1 MIRKIPFKA
10 LEKRIEFTR
19 IGNMGKTA
27 LFYRKSFACR
37 YRTFVLTQTYPGK
50 GISFPE
56 PTGTIA
62 LNFERFSDSYSKP
75 LKGGRPPMKY
85 IIDTSS
91 LLHHLEYVDFSEVI
105 ITILTLRELEN
116 HKSKFGAPELAQRAR
131 EALRAISEH
140 EDVLTYDFRQVS
152 TFKHLEGDFDPSYT
166 DNRFL
171 ELLHIYRE
179 ELGQEVGLITHD
191 RALGKL
197 AKAFK
202 FEIKDYDNVSMESF
216 EGTIDIVLTPKRFSN
231 LKENM
236 SKVEGFKN
244 SLKLKLGQYAVIK
257 VGDVEEMAVR
267 YEHDK
272 FGEARYREIKTARI
286 IDSKFL
292 GKNGDVLAKNLR
304 QAIAID
310 TLHENKLSI
319 LTGKAGCGKSYL
331 AIGYLLQEIHDTNKD
346 TKVYIIT
353 NNVPMRGTST
363 FGLKK
368 GDILSK
374 ILQSNLGSILKTK
387 LGLEYTQML
396 IQKGQLNII
405 SLEDIRGASFD
416 GPVYVTEA
424 QNYTKDMMKT
434 IIERIE
440 EDGQLILDG
449 DERQI
454 DMHVSQG
461 INNGISRALE
471 VFEGSELL
479 GHVKLEGNMR
489 GKLSEFADKM

>member
-1 MIRKIPFKA
+1 
-10 LEKRIEFTR
+10 
-19 IGNMGKTA
+19 
-27 LFYRKSFACR
+27 
-37 YRTFVLTQTYPGK
+37 
-50 GISFPE
+50 
-56 PTGTIA
+56 
-62 LNFERFSDSYSKP
+62 
-75 LKGGRPPMKY
+75 MKF

-91 LLHHLEYVDFSEVI
+91 LLNHLEYVDFSEVI
-105 ITILTLRELEN
+105 VTMMTLRELEK
-116 HKSKFGAPELAQRAR
+116 HKDKFGAPELSKRAR
-131 EALRAISEH
+131 DVLRAIDANEGLL
-140 EDVLTYDFRQVS
+140 EDSWHQVA
-152 TFKHLEGDFDPSYT
+152 TFTHLKGDDFDPNYM

-179 ELGQEVGLITHD
+179 DEKREVGLITHD
-191 RALGKL
+191 RALRKQ
-197 AKAFK
+197 AQAFG
-202 FEIKDYDNVSMESF
+202 FTVKDYNNVKMESF
-216 EGTIDIVLTPKRFSN
+216 DGTVDIKLTPKRFEN
-231 LKENM
+231 LKKNM
-236 SKVEGFKN
+236 SQVNGFKN
-244 SLKLKLGQYAVIK
+244 SLKLQLGQYAVIIVDGK
-257 VGDVEEMAVR
+257 EEMAIR
-267 YEHDK
+267 YEHDHTYQ
-272 FGEARYREIKTARI
+272 EPRYREVKMARI

-292 GKNGDVLAKNLR
+292 GLNGDVQAKNLR

-310 TLHENKLSI
+310 SLHRNKLSI

-331 AIGYLLQEIHDTNKD
+331 AIGYLLQEIHDTKKD

-353 NNVPMRGTST
+353 NNVPMRGTQT

-424 QNYTKDMMKT
+424 QNYTKDMVKT
-434 IIERIE
+434 IIERME

-454 DMHVSQG
+454 DTEMSKGV
-461 INNGISRALE
+461 NNGISRALE
-471 VFEGSELL
+471 VFQDTELL
-479 GHVKLEGNMR
+479 GHVRLEGNMR